1 MKIRNRDIKLIYILF
16 IIVIIMLIIALVVA
30 IQMDFTNTEKKEI
43 IGENNLGSVSIEG
56 PYGNLNSS
64 EKIAFII
71 GVHPLESNSHLS
83 LLNNIRKNNNSNNN
97 NKNNKNN
104 NFDDDNIT
112 SDKNKKLNKTYYIY
126 IVNVT
131 KDKSDFDKGHIN
143 GQLLA
148 RDYVVPDIKNK
159 NYTFVVDVHSNRDVY
174 KQKNFIIA
182 PLNNLKSQKI
192 GLEIIK
198 NIEGVKILNY
208 IPADDGHPTSPD
220 YVSIPI
226 LKNGAPIIIY
236 ETSLNEPENTT
247 DDFMKNFIE
256 NLDIINFEQLE

>member
-1 MKIRNRDIKLIYILF
+1 MNIGNKKIKI
-16 IIVIIMLIIALVVA
+16 LIILIIILIISLIATFNA
-30 IQMDFTNTEKKEI
+30 EIIDTNKKEI
-43 IGENNLGSVSIEG
+43 IGKNKLGTVMIEG
-56 PYGNLNSS
+56 PYGNTNSS
-64 EKIAFII
+64 DKIAFVI
-71 GVHPLESNSHLS
+71 GVHPLESNSHQS
-83 LLNNIRKNNNSNNN
+83 LLKIMKNNE
-97 NKNNKNN
+97 
-104 NFDDDNIT
+104 
-112 SDKNKKLNKTYYIY
+112 KKLNKSYYIY
-126 IVNVT
+126 IINVT
-131 KDKSDFDKGHIN
+131 KDKDNFDNGRVN

-226 LKNGAPIIIY
+226 LKNGTPIIIY